1 MTGTTAHLLLAMIV
15 FLAIHI
21 VPSSALRGR
30 LVGLMG
36 QGGYLAFYSLVS
48 LAGIIWVALAYR
60 AADFSGML
68 WYNPGGMNHLAALLI
83 GLGFI
88 LFIGG
93 QTQPNPASVGQSV
106 AAGDD
111 PARGFMRITR
121 HPFLVSVVLWA
132 TAHMLV
138 RGDYNALILFGGFLL
153 LAAVG
158 TLLIDAKR
166 RKADPEG
173 WARYSAV
180 TSIIPFLA
188 IIQRRNRLVLRELG
202 WWRLLLA
209 VVAFVGFLH
218 LHPVIIGVSPLP

>member
-1 MTGTTAHLLLAMIV
+1 MHLIVAMAV

-30 LVGLMG
+30 LVAVLGEL
-36 QGGYLAFYSLVS
+36 GYLAFYSVAS
-48 LAGIIWVALAYR
+48 LAGIIWVVMAFN
-60 AADFSGML
+60 AADFSGLL
-68 WYNPGGMNHLAALLI
+68 WYQPYIMNHLAVALILV
-83 GLGFI
+83 GFI

-93 QTQPNPASVGQSV
+93 QTQPNPTAVGQSV
-106 AAGDD
+106 ATGDD

-121 HPFLVSVVLWA
+121 HPFLVSVTLWA
-132 TAHMLV
+132 TAHLLV
-138 RGDYNALILFGGFLL
+138 RGDYNALVFFGGFLV
-153 LAAVG
+153 LAVSG

-166 RKADPEG
+166 RKADPQG

-188 IIQRRNRLVLRELG
+188 IVQGRNRLSVRELG

-209 VVAFVGFLH
+209 VIVFIGFLH
-218 LHPVIIGVSPLP
+218 LHPVIMGVDPLP

>member
-1 MTGTTAHLLLAMIV
+1 MTGTTTHLILAMAV
-15 FLAIHI
+15 FLIIHI

-30 LVGLMG
+30 LVAILG
-36 QGGYLAFYSLVS
+36 QGGYLAFYSILS
-48 LAGIIWVALAYR
+48 LAGIVWVVMAFN
-60 AADFSGML
+60 AASFSGYL
-68 WYNPGGMNHLAALLI
+68 WYLPYVMNYVAAVLI
-83 GLGFI
+83 LLGFI

-106 AAGDD
+106 AVGDD

-121 HPFLVSVVLWA
+121 HPFLVSVVLWG
-132 TAHMLV
+132 TAHILV
-138 RGDYNALILFGGFLL
+138 RGDYNALIFFGGFLV
-153 LAAVG
+153 LAAAG

-188 IIQRRNRLVLRELG
+188 ILQGRNRLVVRELG

-209 VVAFVGFLH
+209 VVVFIGFLH
-218 LHPVIIGVSPLP
+218 LHPIIMGVDPLP